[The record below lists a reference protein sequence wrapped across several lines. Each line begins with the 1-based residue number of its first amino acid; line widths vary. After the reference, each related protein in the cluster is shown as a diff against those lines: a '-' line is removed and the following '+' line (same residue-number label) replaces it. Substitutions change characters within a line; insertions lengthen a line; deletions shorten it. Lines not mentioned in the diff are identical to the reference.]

1 MYTSRSFSSR
11 ALRPLDSKYWAAY
24 KTGPQGQRQTALVDM
39 SHVSAEDQDFPVL
52 FPVIDIPNHS
62 NDARVD
68 WAFDP
73 GRFSITINDG
83 IPASGEVF
91 NNYGPKSNDEL
102 LLGYG
107 FCTASNPNDKVLLTL
122 KPPTEDLQ
130 NDIRRYQPGY
140 FTPSGTWSS
149 EKTTF
154 GVKLL
159 SWHDEMTHQPLL
171 LFEMLPEPLLELM
184 IYMLRHERGLPF
196 TFLEHPLQYLAA
208 DETGRGYLP
217 HVTRMIVQSLA
228 PKLAKL
234 QNSTPEEPPSNKN
247 QEQAFIY
254 RSGQSRILQS
264 ASECLRNFLRS
275 LLPSAPDAPALTTV
289 EGLLELFQRSTDDG
303 SKSSSDFLA
312 GIAASAGT
320 EDLQQLRQAGWEDDI
335 LVLLL
340 CFLHLNGLIHPP
352 EYLSTSNAEEDYTAE
367 EMRQAQS
374 LMELVRSLCRG

>member
-1 MYTSRSFSSR
+1 
-11 ALRPLDSKYWAAY
+11 
-24 KTGPQGQRQTALVDM
+24 M